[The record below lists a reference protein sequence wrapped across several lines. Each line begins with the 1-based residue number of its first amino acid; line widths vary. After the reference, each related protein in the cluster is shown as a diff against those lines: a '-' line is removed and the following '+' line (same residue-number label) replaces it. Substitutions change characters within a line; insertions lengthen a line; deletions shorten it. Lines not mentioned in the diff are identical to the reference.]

1 MRPARPTFG
10 VRDEGRRFRFSF
22 TPFFYILLLVSGIK
36 FSGLN
41 GYGRSYIYSK
51 KVVPLIE
58 RVPKRQRQQQ
68 LVREIEENPFITDV
82 ELTRKL
88 KVSIQTIRLDRLEL
102 GIPEL
107 RERLKL
113 MAERTYDPVQ
123 SLPLHEVIG
132 DVVDLQLDKS
142 GISIFEIREEHV
154 FSRNQIARG
163 HFVFAQANSLAVAVI
178 NDEVA
183 LTASADIRF
192 VRPVHLGEKC
202 IAKAYVKAS
211 SGSKGKAKV
220 EVFTYVADELVFQG
234 HFLIYRSSKELA
246 AEGGNG

>member
-1 MRPARPTFG
+1 MFP
-10 VRDEGRRFRFSF
+10 
-22 TPFFYILLLVSGIK
+22 
-36 FSGLN
+36 
-41 GYGRSYIYSK
+41 
-51 KVVPLIE
+51 IE
-58 RVPKRQRQQQ
+58 RLPKRQRQQQ

-132 DVVDLQLDKS
+132 DVIDLQLDRS

-163 HFVFAQANSLAVAVI
+163 HFIFAQANSLAVAVI

-192 VRPVHLGEKC
+192 VRSVHLGEKC
-202 IAKAYVKAS
+202 IAKAYVKS
-211 SGSKGKAKV
+211 SSSSKGKAKV
-220 EVFTYVADELVFQG
+220 EVFTYVNDELVFQG
-234 HFLIYRSSKELA
+234 HFLIYRSSNELV
-246 AEGGNG
+246 AEGGRANADRD